1 MVPIAGKPCIEHII
15 ELLRQHGIEDIVVTM
30 AYLPQAIRSY
40 LGDGSELGV
49 RLEYS
54 VEDTPLGTAGSVK
67 KAEDFLDETFLVI
80 SGDAL
85 TDIDLGALIAFHRER
100 EAVATLAVK
109 SVENPLEFG
118 VVIADEEG
126 RVERF
131 LEKPGWGQVFS
142 DTINTGIYVL
152 EPDCLR
158 QVPDSEPYDFSKQL
172 FPRLLKAGRRIFAY
186 RVPDDEYWQDI
197 GNLDQFR
204 EANRDALDGR
214 VRLNIPGVRL
224 KENIWLGEGV
234 AIGDID
240 QIVGPAAI
248 GRFCTIEPGA
258 RIGPYSSL
266 GPNVVVKDGAEINRS
281 VIEQG
286 SYVGGGARITGSIV
300 GRLCDVHANA
310 VLGEGVAI
318 GDESSIGADVVITP
332 GVRIYPYK
340 TVEPG
345 ATIRQN
351 LIWES
356 RGVSRLVGEQ
366 GAIGV
371 VNVDITPEVAMRLA
385 MAYGT
390 VLRRGDR
397 IVASRDAHPASRML
411 CRAMMSGVQAAGVTV
426 EDLRN
431 ATTALTRHEIRSSR
445 LAGGFH
451 VRMADYDPE
460 MVEIVFFDPPGV
472 LASQATRSGVERLY
486 GRQEFRRVTHEGVG
500 TIVEVPRAVETYV
513 HDLVSLVDTDSIVT
527 RGFRLV
533 VDYANSPAA
542 TLANA
547 VFSTLGVEVIG
558 VNAGGDRPLRRRLE
572 DSAESIG
579 RLVSAA
585 GADAGVLLD
594 AAAEGVHLVD
604 DRARIVS
611 EDRFLLLLL
620 RLLLHDGR
628 SGVAALPVTVS
639 QAAERLVEGSGIAIR
654 RTPAAPAAVMAAA
667 TADDVIIAGLPAGSV
682 AFPSFLPAPDALATT
697 VFLLQL
703 LARVARPLSA
713 LVDDLPETTL
723 VTADVPC
730 PWRVKGT
737 VMRLLIE
744 QVKDLETSSLDG
756 LRIQHPEGWVQVLPD
771 ADLPVVHLLAEG
783 ADREASEALLDRY
796 REQVETIVREHAEL
810 EEPVGVKPSSSD

>member
-1 MVPIAGKPCIEHII
+1 
-15 ELLRQHGIEDIVVTM
+15 
-30 AYLPQAIRSY
+30 
-40 LGDGSELGV
+40 
-49 RLEYS
+49 
-54 VEDTPLGTAGSVK
+54 
-67 KAEDFLDETFLVI
+67 
-80 SGDAL
+80 
-85 TDIDLGALIAFHRER
+85 
-100 EAVATLAVK
+100 
-109 SVENPLEFG
+109 
-118 VVIADEEG
+118 
-126 RVERF
+126 
-131 LEKPGWGQVFS
+131 
-142 DTINTGIYVL
+142 
-152 EPDCLR
+152 
-158 QVPDSEPYDFSKQL
+158 
-172 FPRLLKAGRRIFAY
+172 
-186 RVPDDEYWQDI
+186 
-197 GNLDQFR
+197 
-204 EANRDALDGR
+204 
-214 VRLNIPGVRL
+214 
-224 KENIWLGEGV
+224 
-234 AIGDID
+234 
-240 QIVGPAAI
+240 
-248 GRFCTIEPGA
+248 
-258 RIGPYSSL
+258 
-266 GPNVVVKDGAEINRS
+266 
-281 VIEQG
+281 
-286 SYVGGGARITGSIV
+286 
-300 GRLCDVHANA
+300 
-310 VLGEGVAI
+310 
-318 GDESSIGADVVITP
+318 
-332 GVRIYPYK
+332 
-340 TVEPG
+340 
-345 ATIRQN
+345 
-351 LIWES
+351 
-356 RGVSRLVGEQ
+356 
-366 GAIGV
+366 
-371 VNVDITPEVAMRLA
+371 MRLA

-547 VFSTLGVEVIG
+547 VFSSLGVEVIG
-558 VNAGGDRPLRRRLE
+558 INAGGDRTLRRRIE
-572 DSAESIG
+572 DAAESIG

-594 AAAEGVHLVD
+594 AAAEGVHLID
-604 DRARIVS
+604 DRARLVS

-639 QAAERLVEGSGIAIR
+639 QRAEQLVEGSGIAIR

-667 TADDVIIAGLPAGSV
+667 TADDVILAGLPAGSV
-682 AFPSFLPAPDALATT
+682 AFPAFLPAPDALATT
-697 VFLLQL
+697 VLLLEL

-713 LVDDLPETTL
+713 LVDDLPETML
-723 VTADVPC
+723 ATADVPC

-810 EEPVGVKPSSSD
+810 EEPVAVKPSSSD